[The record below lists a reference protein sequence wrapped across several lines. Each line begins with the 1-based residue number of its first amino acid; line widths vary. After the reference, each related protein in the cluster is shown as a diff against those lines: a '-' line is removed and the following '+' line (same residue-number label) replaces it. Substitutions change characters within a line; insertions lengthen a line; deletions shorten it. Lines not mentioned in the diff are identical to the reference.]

1 MPDLTVTLVGGPTAL
16 LEYGGL
22 RLLTDP
28 TFDDAP
34 RTYGRDPAPS
44 LQKTEGPAITA
55 EQIGDVDVVLISHD
69 HHPDNLD
76 ESGRAYLPRAGRVIT
91 TAAGA
96 ERLGGGAI
104 GLEPWAVAEAG
115 AISVTAVPA
124 QHGPDRTDHL
134 TGPVIGFVL
143 EAEGLPRV
151 YVSGDNASVEVVE
164 AIVER
169 LGVMELA
176 VLFAGGASLE
186 GRFDG
191 ALLTL
196 GATEAAQAARV
207 LGSRAVIPVH
217 QEGWAHFSAP
227 PEELRHAFD
236 EAGLSEVLV
245 MLAPG
250 QTAAV

>member
-1 MPDLTVTLVGGPTAL
+1 M
-16 LEYGGL
+16 
-22 RLLTDP
+22 
-28 TFDDAP
+28 
-34 RTYGRDPAPS
+34 
-44 LQKTEGPAITA
+44 
-55 EQIGDVDVVLISHD
+55 
-69 HHPDNLD
+69 
-76 ESGRAYLPRAGRVIT
+76 
-91 TAAGA
+91 
-96 ERLGGGAI
+96 
-104 GLEPWAVAEAG
+104 
-115 AISVTAVPA
+115 
-124 QHGPDRTDHL
+124 
-134 TGPVIGFVL
+134 L
-143 EAEGLPRV
+143 EADGLPRV
-151 YVSGDNASVEVVE
+151 YVSGDNASVPVVE

-176 VLFAGGASLE
+176 VLFAGGACLE

-196 GATEAAQAARV
+196 GSAEAAQAARV

-245 MLAPG
+245 LLAPG

>member
-28 TFDDAP
+28 TFDTAP
-34 RTYGRDPAPS
+34 RTYGRGDAPT
-44 LQKTEGPAITA
+44 LQKTEGPALTA
-55 EQIGDVDVVLISHD
+55 DEVGRVDVVLLSHD

-76 ESGRAYLPRAGRVIT
+76 EAGRAYLPRAGRVLT
-91 TAAGA
+91 TTAGA
-96 ERLGGGAI
+96 ERLGAGAT
-104 GLEPWAVAEAG
+104 GLEPWETVQVG
-115 AISVTAVPA
+115 PLSVTAVPA
-124 QHGPDRTDHL
+124 QHGPDGTDHL

-143 EAEGLPRV
+143 QAEGLPKV
-151 YVSGDNASVEVVE
+151 YVSGDNAAVPVVE
-164 AIVER
+164 RIVER
-169 LGVMELA
+169 LGAMELA

-217 QEGWAHFSAP
+217 QEGWEHFSAP
-227 PEELRHAFD
+227 PEQLRHAFD
-236 EAGLSEVLV
+236 EADLAEVLV